1 MILKEGSGKML
12 FDLKE
17 YEDKK
22 VHFIGIGGVSMSGL
36 AAILLNS
43 HIRVSG
49 SDFKESVTT
58 ERLRKEG
65 AEIFFGHHKEN
76 ITDQDIVVYT
86 AAIKEDNE
94 ELVRAKELGLKVYDR
109 AEFLGHIIQNFDNS
123 IAVTGTHGKTSTTS
137 MLTSIALAGNTDPT
151 ILVGGFLPLIHGN
164 YRIGDGNLIITEA
177 CEYKRS
183 FLKFPG
189 KVAVILNI
197 EADHLD
203 YYKDLDEILLTFK
216 KYLTLMPKDG
226 IVVANIDDPNMD
238 FVLKDSTIKTIT
250 FGLHGGDL
258 RAGEITYD
266 HEGHATFNVY
276 FMDQLI
282 MPITLRVPG
291 EFNIYNALGAIGS
304 SIASGISMEAIKSG
318 LEEYRGVNKRFQ
330 HLYTQKGITVID
342 DYAHHPGE
350 IKNSIKTALQMDHRK
365 VHVVFQPHTYS
376 RTKTLFEEFTEVFD
390 ELDTLILLP
399 IYAAREIDTGLVSSE
414 ELGDAIR
421 NRHTVHTEN
430 FTEFAQAANYLNR
443 IAESGD
449 IIITMGAGEAVKV
462 ADILKTIL

>member
-1 MILKEGSGKML
+1 ML

-36 AAILLNS
+36 AAILLNNNVK
-43 HIRVSG
+43 VSG
-49 SDFKESVTT
+49 SDFKESATID
-58 ERLRKEG
+58 RLQKEG
-65 AEIFFGHHKEN
+65 AKIFFGHHKEN

-86 AAIKEDNE
+86 AAIKDDNE
-94 ELVRAKELGLKVYDR
+94 ELVRARELGLKLYDR
-109 AEFLGHIIQNFDNS
+109 AEFLGHIIQNFVNS

-151 ILVGGFLPLIHGN
+151 ILVGGFLPLINGN
-164 YRIGDGNLIITEA
+164 YRIGDGDLIITEA

-216 KYLTLMPKDG
+216 KYITLMPADG

-258 RAGEITYD
+258 RARDITYD
-266 HEGHATFNVY
+266 HAGHATFKVY
-276 FMDQLI
+276 FMDQFI
-282 MPITLRVPG
+282 MAVTLRVPG

-304 SIASGISMEAIKSG
+304 SIASGISMEAIKIG
-318 LEEYRGVNKRFQ
+318 LEEYTGVNKRFQ
-330 HLYTQKGITVID
+330 HLYTKKGIIVID

-365 VHVVFQPHTYS
+365 VYVVFQPHTYS
-376 RTKTLFEEFTEVFD
+376 RTKALFEEFVEVFD
-390 ELDTLILLP
+390 DLDALILLP

-421 NRHTVHTEN
+421 SRHTVHTEN
-430 FTEFAQAANYLNR
+430 FTEFAQAAHYLER
-443 IAESGD
+443 ISESGD
-449 IIITMGAGEAVKV
+449 LIITMGAGEAVKV

>member
-1 MILKEGSGKML
+1 ML

-17 YEDKK
+17 YENKK

-36 AAILLNS
+36 AAILLNNNVK
-43 HIRVSG
+43 VSG
-49 SDFKESVTT
+49 SDFKESATID
-58 ERLRKEG
+58 RLQKEG
-65 AEIFFGHHKEN
+65 AKIFFGHHKEN

-86 AAIKEDNE
+86 AAIKDDNE
-94 ELVRAKELGLKVYDR
+94 ELVRARELGLKLYDR
-109 AEFLGHIIQNFDNS
+109 AEFLGHIIQNFVNS

-151 ILVGGFLPLIHGN
+151 ILVGGFLPLINGN
-164 YRIGDGNLIITEA
+164 YRIGDGDLIITEA

-216 KYLTLMPKDG
+216 KYITLMPADG

-258 RAGEITYD
+258 RARDITYD
-266 HEGHATFNVY
+266 HAGHATFKVY
-276 FMDQLI
+276 FMDQFI
-282 MPITLRVPG
+282 MAVTLRVPG

-318 LEEYRGVNKRFQ
+318 IEEYTGVNKRFQ
-330 HLYTQKGITVID
+330 HLYTKKGVIVID

-365 VHVVFQPHTYS
+365 VYVVFQPHTYS
-376 RTKTLFEEFTEVFD
+376 RTKALFEEFSEVFD
-390 ELDTLILLP
+390 DLDTLILLP

-421 NRHTVHTEN
+421 SRHTVHTEN
-430 FTEFAQAANYLNR
+430 FTEFAEAAHYLEK

-449 IIITMGAGEAVKV
+449 LVVTMGAGEAVKV